1 MSKHRTGLENQK
13 KPLPNKVTSL
23 GWILFFLG
31 IALYT
36 LGYWADARHAAFNN
50 IINFLFL
57 TSIAVGAMFLIAMD
71 YISGSV
77 WSVPMRRIIEFL
89 AALIPLAALLAVPS
103 LFHLPDVY
111 SWAQTET
118 AATSSFSTSKHMYL
132 SANFFV
138 LRFVVIFGIWML
150 FYFLIAR
157 NSLKQDVTKDQKHTR
172 WNIKLGAVF
181 MPVFAVSISLIAID
195 WAMSL
200 EPSWYSTI
208 FGVYYFS
215 GTVIAVLG
223 AATYIIVRLHE
234 CGYFPNLRRDHFYS
248 LGALMFAFVNFWAYI
263 AFSQFLLIWY
273 ANLPEETSWFLMRW
287 KNGWEVIS
295 ILLIIVQFWVPY
307 FALLSQDSKMNLK
320 RLKFMSI
327 WLLCAHLLDMYWLVM
342 PTYYSGV
349 TISWMEFGF
358 PVLTIGLIILVLS
371 WKMKRVNLVPIG
383 DPRLQQG
390 LDFKL

>member
-1 MSKHRTGLENQK
+1 MSEHRTGLENQK
-13 KPLPNKVTSL
+13 KPLPKKVTTL

-31 IALYT
+31 IVLYT

-57 TSIAVGAMFLIAMD
+57 TSISVGAMFLIAMD

-89 AALIPLAALLAVPS
+89 AALMPLAALLALPS
-103 LFHLPDVY
+103 LFHLADVY
-111 SWAQTET
+111 SWAHTEA
-118 AATSSFSTSKHMYL
+118 AATSSFSSSKHTYL
-132 SANFFV
+132 SVNFFV
-138 LRFVVIFGIWML
+138 LRFVVIFILWML
-150 FYFLIAR
+150 FYFFIAR
-157 NSLKQDVTKDQKHTR
+157 NSLRQDVTKDQKHTR

-181 MPVFAVSISLIAID
+181 MPVFAVGISLIAID

-215 GTVIAVLG
+215 GTVIAVLA

-234 CGYFPNLRRDHFYS
+234 HGYFPNLRRDHFYS

-287 KNGWEVIS
+287 KNGWEAVS
-295 ILLIIVQFWVPY
+295 ILLIIVQFWIPY

-342 PTYYSGV
+342 PTSYPGV

-358 PVLTIGLIILVLS
+358 PVLTLGLIILVLS